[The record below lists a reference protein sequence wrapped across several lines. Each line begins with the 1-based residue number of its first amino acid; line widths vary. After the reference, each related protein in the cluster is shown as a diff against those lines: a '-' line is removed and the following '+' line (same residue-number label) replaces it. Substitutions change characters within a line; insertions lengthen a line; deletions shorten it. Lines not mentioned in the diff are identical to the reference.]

1 MKNRPNFIPKSYN
14 LEPDYY
20 RECFGCWNA
29 VYEAADGGEYMI
41 ELNAH
46 FPDYNVANTCSI
58 LRQDEDCRRA
68 VYPDCKTLREAV
80 NAMKTILD
88 NIELKEEDK
97 KFHSEFKDALQK
109 ECCFQD
115 AWKTIY
121 PVDIGSLVSG
131 DRPASEVG
139 YSRWDYDGYRWWRTY
154 WSVHDRLK
162 TENVRDEIN
171 RVSKQFEKEFPTLD
185 SVRIF
190 CKNGFAE
197 QKSNDTYDAFMVGEH
212 CCFWFRF
219 ILRRGDYNL
228 YLHTYSKEELRKEG
242 IEL

>member
-1 MKNRPNFIPKSYN
+1 MKNREGFVPKRYNF
-14 LEPDYY
+14 EPDYY
-20 RECFGCWNA
+20 KQCGCCWNA
-29 VYEAADGGEYMI
+29 VYKATDGTEYMI
-41 ELNAH
+41 QLNAH

-80 NAMKTILD
+80 NALKTILD

-162 TENVRDEIN
+162 TEDVRGEIN
-171 RVSKQFEKEFPTLD
+171 RVSEQFEKEFPNLD

-190 CKNGFAE
+190 CENGFAE

-219 ILRRGDYNL
+219 ILRRVDYNL
-228 YLHTYSKEELRKEG
+228 YLHIYNKEELRHEG